1 MILTRNDSGE
11 QEGDIGQPV
20 HVMVCL
26 CMSEEDGSS
35 LPFFTL
41 TSSTPHDVEDRRNK
55 RCIEGEI

>member
-26 CMSEEDGSS
+26 CMSEEDGILLALLYSDIVD
-35 LPFFTL
+35 TA
-41 TSSTPHDVEDRRNK
+41 
-55 RCIEGEI
+55 RCGG